1 MNSLTWTASSF
12 AIVAYFNAAAAVV
25 HPATAVPNV
34 LSISILL
41 IAFFHYQ
48 YILQQPLFIDRYRYS
63 DWMLTCP
70 LLVYEIALLLRL
82 KPLGKDAWRV
92 AGAAMASL
100 LMIGSGWYANNATG
114 ANRLAWWAVGAVW
127 LGLVYVLLLNEKP
140 GEPDDTDDSLLP
152 TIYLLL
158 WIPYGLVFC
167 APESVKQV
175 AFNVLDV
182 VSKSSLGAIIAYR
195 SMETTLGR

>member
-1 MNSLTWTASSF
+1 MKSLTWTASSF

-41 IAFFHYQ
+41 IAFLHYQ
-48 YILQQPLFIDRYRYS
+48 FIIQQPLLIDQYRYS
-63 DWMLTCP
+63 DWVLTCP
-70 LLVYEIALLLRL
+70 LLVYEIALLLRWQ
-82 KPLGKDAWRV
+82 PLGKDAWRV

-100 LMIGSGWYANNATG
+100 LMVVSGWYANNAAG
-114 ANRLAWWAVGAVW
+114 ATRLAWWTVGAVW
-127 LGLVYVLLLNEKP
+127 LGLVYVLLLTEKP
-140 GEPDDTDDSLLP
+140 DDDKKESSLLP
-152 TIYLLL
+152 FIYLLL
-158 WIPYGLVFC
+158 WIPYGLVFW

-195 SMETTLGR
+195 SLAGNKSG